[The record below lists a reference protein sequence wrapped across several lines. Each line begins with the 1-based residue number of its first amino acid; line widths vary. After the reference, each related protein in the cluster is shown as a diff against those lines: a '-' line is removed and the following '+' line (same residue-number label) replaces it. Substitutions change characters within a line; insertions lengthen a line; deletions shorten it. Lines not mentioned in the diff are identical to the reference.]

1 LNYANRFNT
10 NGLQSE
16 IDLYP
21 KITDGVYAYLNYGY
35 SGSSI
40 FPMNRAGAELFS
52 RLPKG
57 MEISAGARYMNVRS
71 TSNIFIYTGSFGIYF
86 KNCWVSFR
94 PYIIPDRIARTTYS
108 ASVSFKKFWQNPDN
122 YLGLNIGGGFSP
134 DERRFQSGKGFTT
147 DNIYILQSQRA
158 SITLQRAIR
167 PTLLIIASAEAIR
180 QELVFDTGSYMYI
193 ISTSV
198 GIRKKF

>member
-1 LNYANRFNT
+1 
-10 NGLQSE
+10 
-16 IDLYP
+16 
-21 KITDGVYAYLNYGY
+21 
-35 SGSSI
+35 
-40 FPMNRAGAELFS
+40 MNRAGVELFS

-167 PTLLIIASAEAIR
+167 PTLLIIASAEVIR